1 MILCYKSKVNDPL
14 THYEYSL
21 DDYDVLSS
29 YRLPILNM
37 KGGSTYEGDYTDLKG
52 EISSVKSKFKPSF
65 QENYMISENI
75 KDNAFLLQQG
85 DGVSYPDKVL
95 AVLGTL

>member
-1 MILCYKSKVNDPL
+1 
-14 THYEYSL
+14 
-21 DDYDVLSS
+21 
-29 YRLPILNM
+29 
-37 KGGSTYEGDYTDLKG
+37 
-52 EISSVKSKFKPSF
+52 
-65 QENYMISENI
+65 MISENI